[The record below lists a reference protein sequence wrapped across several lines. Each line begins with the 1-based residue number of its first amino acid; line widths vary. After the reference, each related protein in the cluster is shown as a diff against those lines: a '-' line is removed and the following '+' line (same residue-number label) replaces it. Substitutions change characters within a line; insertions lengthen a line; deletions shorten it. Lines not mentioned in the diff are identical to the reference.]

1 MGDVVSLKLHRKRK
15 ARAEREAEADQ
26 NRIDHGL
33 TRQER
38 ELIEARNEKAAK
50 ELDGNKRDE

>member
-1 MGDVVSLKLHRKRK
+1 MGDVVSLKLHKKRK
-15 ARAEREAEADQ
+15 ARAEKEAQAEQ

-38 ELIEARNEKAAK
+38 ELTEARNAKAAK
-50 ELDGNKRDE
+50 DLDKVKRDE

>member
-1 MGDVVSLKLHRKRK
+1 MGDVVSLKLHRKRM
-15 ARAEREAEADQ
+15 ARAGKEAEAEQ

-38 ELIEARNEKAAK
+38 ELIEARNERAAK
-50 ELDGNKRDE
+50 ELDKLKRDE

>member
-33 TRQER
+33 TLQER

-50 ELDGNKRDE
+50 DLDGNKRDE

>member
-50 ELDGNKRDE
+50 DLDGNKRDE

>member
-38 ELIEARNEKAAK
+38 ELIE
-50 ELDGNKRDE
+50 

>member
-1 MGDVVSLKLHRKRK
+1 MGDIVSLKLHRKRK
-15 ARAEREAEADQ
+15 ARAGKETQAEQ

-38 ELIEARNEKAAK
+38 ELIEARNAKAAK
-50 ELDGNKRDE
+50 DLDKLKRDE